1 MGAIIMKKNL
11 CRTRFYLVLQF
22 LVSVS
27 FAQEKVPEGTSS
39 AGITSAELRE
49 HVRYLSSDEL
59 GGRKTGEEGNRMAA
73 SYVAKAFASYGL
85 KPLGDNGTFMQAFP
99 FLSEIKPGKQNRLGF
114 TMSGKKVSLA
124 VDEEF
129 RPLSASSDTS
139 FSAPVVFA
147 GYGIAADS
155 LHYNDYD
162 GIDVRNAVVI
172 ALRYSPEGAEG
183 DSVYTKYSPIL
194 VKAFTAR
201 DRGAAALILVTGPL
215 DSKEPVL
222 MNFKLPQNASAGI
235 GMLTMKWS
243 ALNTLLAGAGKDIN
257 ALQRQLNE
265 TRKPASFRLANATA
279 EVQTQV
285 ERVYGTSQNI
295 IGYLEGTDPL
305 LKNEALIIGAHIDHL
320 GMGGEGSGSL
330 RPDTSAVHHG
340 ADDNASG
347 TAGLLEVA
355 QNLAAN
361 RSQLKRSALFASF
374 SGEEMG
380 VIGSEFF
387 VQHPPH
393 PLDLTVAMVN
403 MDMIGRMNDSLLVVE
418 GMGTSP
424 SFEQLVRGENADSLQ
439 LRLKPDGYGPSD
451 HASFYGKN
459 LPVMFFFTNLH
470 SDYHR
475 PSDTWDK
482 INYAGEEKVVKLIG
496 RVSMELL
503 NAPARPQ
510 FTKVVMASSM
520 GAGGDRQGVRV
531 SLGVVPDYA
540 EDAAGMK
547 ISGTRPGS
555 AAEKAGLKG
564 GDILI
569 SFGGKSIKN
578 IYDFTYL
585 LGEYK
590 PGDVVKII
598 VKRGGEEVTLSA
610 TLDARK

>member
-1 MGAIIMKKNL
+1 MKTNHL
-11 CRTRFYLVLQF
+11 PLYLFLQL
-22 LVSVS
+22 LVVGSS
-27 FAQEKVPEGTSS
+27 AQENVTTR
-39 AGITSAELRE
+39 ATSADITASELRE
-49 HVRYLSSDEL
+49 HVRYLASDEL

-73 SYVAKAFASYGL
+73 SYIAKEFASYGL
-85 KPLGDNGTFMQAFP
+85 KPYGDNGTYMQAFP
-99 FLSEIKPGKQNRLGF
+99 FLSEIRPGKQNSLGF
-114 TMSGKKVSLA
+114 TVSGKKLSFAL
-124 VDEEF
+124 DEDF
-129 RPLSASSDTS
+129 RPLSSSSDTS
-139 FSAPVVFA
+139 FAAPVVFA

-162 GIDVRNAVVI
+162 GIDVRNAVVV
-172 ALRYSPEGAEG
+172 AFRYSPEGAER

-201 DRGAAALILVTGPL
+201 EKGAAALILVTGPL

-243 ALNTLLAGAGKDIN
+243 ALETLLARAGKDVH
-257 ALQRQLNE
+257 ALQRQINE
-265 TRKPASFRLANATA
+265 TKKPASFRLENATA

-295 IGYLEGTDPL
+295 IGFLEGTDPL
-305 LKNEALIIGAHIDHL
+305 LKSEALVIGAHMDHL

-330 RPDTSAVHHG
+330 RPDTSAIHHG

-355 QNLAAN
+355 QYLAAN
-361 RSQLKRSALFASF
+361 RSNLKRSVIFASF
-374 SGEEMG
+374 SGEELG
-380 VIGSEFF
+380 VIGSEFY
-387 VQHPPH
+387 VQHPSF
-393 PLDLTVAMVN
+393 PLDQTVAMVN
-403 MDMIGRMNDSLLVVE
+403 MDMIGRLKDSLLVVE

-424 SFEQLVRGENADSLQ
+424 SFEQLVRSDNADSLQ

-482 INYAGEEKVVKLIG
+482 INYAGEEKVVKLVG
-496 RVSMELL
+496 RVSTKLL
-503 NAPARPQ
+503 NESVRPQ
-510 FTKVVMASSM
+510 FTKVVMATSM

-590 PGDVVKII
+590 PGDVVTII
-598 VKRGGEEVTLSA
+598 VKRGAEEVTLSA